1 MFFHHYD
8 IKNKYQSPFTRAA
21 NYTLKPLESPSYANI
36 FNQIKQNQ
44 TADTDNIPQ
53 QYSYLQNNSYISGTG
68 QLNTQRGYN
77 DYMAN
82 QYNSDRNMNVNN
94 PYKKEFFYRI
104 QSPRNP
110 FLPHFDQEEQKE
122 SPRLRNIKNGVSGGY
137 EGNENKYGQ
146 IKSFNAFNYDE
157 LNSSLNHQDQAKL
170 NRAINMGWIPQKQV
184 DQFRSDKNKQ
194 LLYQQELQKQ
204 INEKQELKMQQLR
217 KQKLEEEKLDRKIM
231 KQLNIPKLDLN
242 SVQMVQKQ
250 NQIYDSNVYS
260 KTPSKLSRT
269 PPFRKNSNSQKSIPK
284 HNDDQYLQ
292 IQKNRSSFNN
302 IQMPTSPRSNL
313 SKAHNPAFSPRQ
325 ITKIHVVASPSHNSI
340 NTNRPNN
347 FSSSRETESNT
358 QLGLELIKRQMQES
372 YLNASKQLD
381 ELKVEMER
389 IREQKNQAQQEFF
402 QLRSQI
408 KNQIEF
414 HNLKLYGGVN
424 FAKNPSKYYQQQLYE
439 NQIANNDSSII
450 YPFISESTLD
460 QNLFQYSQS
469 VSSKTLKQSLVQTP
483 QILNSQKMDNQQQA
497 NLSELQS
504 KDLLG
509 SKLITQQELGK
520 IEQNLNESR
529 ISRVSHQSKKSI
541 LQNQQ
546 DGTFNISKDQ
556 EKELLSLKN
565 SQIQDQKDI
574 LNNSQKD
581 ISKSISVKRISS
593 PPFDQQKQE
602 SQLDI
607 SKELN
612 GENFFFTEINNESNT
627 NAQSNNQDNFKKSIL
642 HNSIEN
648 NKQQTVSQ
656 KQSENDFKKLIKN
669 IEDMVEEQTKD
680 IQNVSTVHKVE
691 VQNSINFRNNK

>member
-1 MFFHHYD
+1 MFSHHYD

-21 NYTLKPLESPSYANI
+21 NYTLKPLESPSYNNI

-44 TADTDNIPQ
+44 TADTDKISQ
-53 QYSYLQNNSYISGTG
+53 QYSYLQSNSYINGGG
-68 QLNTQRGYN
+68 QLSSQRGY
-77 DYMAN
+77 DEYISN
-82 QYNSDRNMNVNN
+82 QYNSDKNSNANN
-94 PYKKEFFYRI
+94 PHSYKKEFFYRI

-122 SPRLRNIKNGVSGGY
+122 SPRLNNMKNGGY

-146 IKSFNAFNYDE
+146 VRSYNAFNYDE

-184 DQFRSDKNKQ
+184 DQLRSDKNKQ

-204 INEKQELKMQQLR
+204 INEKQELKMQQLQ
-217 KQKLEEEKLDRKIM
+217 KQKMEEEKLERKIM
-231 KQLNIPKLDLN
+231 KQLNIPRLDLN
-242 SVQMVQKQ
+242 SIQTAQKSNQMYDQ
-250 NQIYDSNVYS
+250 NGNS
-260 KTPSKLSRT
+260 KTPNVLSRT
-269 PPFRKNSNSQKSIPK
+269 PPFRKNSNSYKIIPQY
-284 HNDDQYLQ
+284 NDQPYLQ
-292 IQKNRSSFNN
+292 VQKNRSSFNN
-302 IQMPTSPRSNL
+302 IQMPISPQSNLQKQNIHKVSPR
-313 SKAHNPAFSPRQ
+313 P
-325 ITKIHVVASPSHNSI
+325 ITKIPVVASPSQNSI
-340 NTNRPNN
+340 QTNRPNI
-347 FSSSRETESNT
+347 FSSSRETESTT
-358 QLGLELIKRQMQES
+358 QLGLELIKKQMQES

-408 KNQIEF
+408 KNQIEY

-424 FAKNPSKYYQQQLYE
+424 FAKNPSRYYQQQLNE
-439 NQIANNDSSII
+439 NQFVNNDSSII

-460 QNLFQYSQS
+460 QNLLQYSQS

-497 NLSELQS
+497 NLSVLQS

-509 SKLITQQELGK
+509 SKLNTQQELGK

-529 ISRVSHQSKKSI
+529 ISRISHQSKKST

-546 DGTFNISKDQ
+546 DATIDISKDQ
-556 EKELLSLKN
+556 EKELLSLRN
-565 SQIQDQKDI
+565 SQLQDQKQV
-574 LNNSQKD
+574 LNSSQKD
-581 ISKSISVKRISS
+581 ISQNISVKRISS
-593 PPFDQQKQE
+593 PAFDQQKQE
-602 SQLDI
+602 SQLDV

-612 GENFFFTEINNESNT
+612 GENFFFTEIKNDPNKNIENT
-627 NAQSNNQDNFKKSIL
+627 NQNSLNQSIL
-642 HNSIEN
+642 DNNTVEN
-648 NKQQTVSQ
+648 DKKQSVSQ

-680 IQNVSTVHKVE
+680 IQNVSTQHKVE
-691 VQNSINFRNNK
+691 VQNSINFKNNN